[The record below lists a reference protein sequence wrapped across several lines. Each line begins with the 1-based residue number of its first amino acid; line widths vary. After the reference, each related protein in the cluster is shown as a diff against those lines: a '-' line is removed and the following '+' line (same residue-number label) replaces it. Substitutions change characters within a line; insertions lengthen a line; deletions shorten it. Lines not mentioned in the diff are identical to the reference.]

1 LSTHPGIDI
10 PGTYVF
16 DGEQSR
22 RGYRLN
28 KLCSSL
34 RSAENRAEFQRD
46 EDAYCEAY
54 GLTADQKK
62 AVLAR
67 DWSRML
73 DLGGN
78 IFYVFKL
85 AMLDHRSMQYLGG
98 VFSGMSEEEFTAMM
112 RAGGRVAGR
121 AGGPGTGLTGRPGA
135 GPAGGPG
142 AGLAGGRGG
151 SQAEGRCA
159 GPAGSL
165 PGVPGGAGDR
175 PGG

>member
-1 LSTHPGIDI
+1 MDI

-46 EDAYCEAY
+46 EDAYCDAC

-98 VFSGMSEEEFTAMM
+98 VFSGMTEEEFTAMM
-112 RAGGRVAGR
+112 RSGGRGAGPAEGYF
-121 AGGPGTGLTGRPGA
+121 AGPAEAYGAGPSGGRGAGQAEGHGA
-135 GPAGGPG
+135 GPAGGLPG
-142 AGLAGGRGG
+142 A
-151 SQAEGRCA
+151 
-159 GPAGSL
+159 
-165 PGVPGGAGDR
+165 PGGAGDR

>member
-1 LSTHPGIDI
+1 MSTRPGIDI

-34 RSAENRAEFQRD
+34 RSAENRTEFQRD
-46 EDAYCEAY
+46 EDAYCDAY

-112 RAGGRVAGR
+112 RAGGRDAGSAR
-121 AGGPGTGLTGRPGA
+121 GQGGGSASGA
-135 GPAGGPG
+135 GA
-142 AGLAGGRGG
+142 AGGRGTG
-151 SQAEGRCA
+151 QAEGHGT
-159 GPAGSL
+159 GPGGDL
-165 PGVPGGAGDR
+165 PGAPGGAGGR